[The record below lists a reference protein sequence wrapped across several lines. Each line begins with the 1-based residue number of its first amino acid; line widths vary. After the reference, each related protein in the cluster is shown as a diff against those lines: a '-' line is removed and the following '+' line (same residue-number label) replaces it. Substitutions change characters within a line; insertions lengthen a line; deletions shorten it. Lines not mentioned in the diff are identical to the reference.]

1 MRNEL
6 IKIRAT
12 QDEKEAFETA
22 SSLAGLSLSAWMRE
36 RLRRTVI
43 RELTEAGIKISFLQS
58 SQGQEECRLRV
69 SESMLRMQGL
79 VPSSIKTYSWCRPI
93 KDRMHG
99 RNHMF
104 RRCLKTSRWPFQIA
118 IRPDRKSTR
127 LNSSHLGI
135 S

>member
-58 SQGQEECRLRV
+58 SQGQE
-69 SESMLRMQGL
+69 
-79 VPSSIKTYSWCRPI
+79 
-93 KDRMHG
+93 
-99 RNHMF
+99 
-104 RRCLKTSRWPFQIA
+104 
-118 IRPDRKSTR
+118 
-127 LNSSHLGI
+127 
-135 S
+135 